1 MTITKTKMNPYNSPI
16 NYMAYQK
23 VEGLREP
30 VCAIAPTR
38 SSAIA
43 ICNIKVEVAVNKVA
57 RMIKRPL
64 TRKLNARCMC
74 GGGS

>member
-30 VCAIAPTR
+30 VVAIAHTWDL
-38 SSAIA
+38 AIA
-43 ICNIKVEVAVNKVA
+43 TCALKVELAEKELKQV
-57 RMIKRPL
+57 IKRPL
-64 TRKLNARCMC
+64 TRKLDVRCMC
-74 GGGS
+74 GGGA